1 MKITSID
8 QLDLNKKYTYA
19 DYLTWQFEEMVE
31 LIRGKVFRMSPAPGA
46 YHQEISGNLYGIIWT
61 FLKGKSCKAFPAPFD
76 VVLPLPDNQQ
86 SNDKIT
92 TVVQPD
98 ICVLCDLS
106 NIIDGK
112 CKGAPDWV
120 IEILSKSTANK
131 DLTEKFVLYQSAGVK
146 EYWIVHPHEG
156 TILPYRLDES
166 GEYQL
171 VRKTPYV
178 SGEKVPVGVFEGFE
192 IIVQEVFG
200 E

>member
-46 YHQEISGNLYGIIWT
+46 YHQEVSSNLHGQIWT
-61 FLKGKSCKAFPAPFD
+61 YLKKKPCKVFAAPFD

-98 ICVLCDLS
+98 ISVLCDLS
-106 NIIDGK
+106 MIADGK
-112 CKGAPDWV
+112 CKGAPDWI

-131 DLTEKFVLYQSAGVK
+131 DVTEKFVLYQNAGVK

-156 TILPYRLDES
+156 TIMPYRLDES
-166 GEYQL
+166 GQYQL

-178 SGEKVPVGVFEGFE
+178 SGERVPVGVFKGFE
-192 IIVQEVFG
+192 IIVQEIFG